1 MRARESDNSALSHST
16 SSWPRAESS
25 GTQHSAL
32 KVNRLGL
39 LGGSFNPIHNGH
51 LTIANQV
58 REKLH
63 LDLVLFIPTGDPPHK
78 RNGSFAPAADRFEMV
93 RLATAGTPYFDI
105 SDIEVQRTGKSYS
118 IDTIRELQKRYGPST
133 ELFFLIG
140 LDAFLD
146 FPDWKEPRALLN
158 ACRFVVVPRPGLFFR
173 SLVRLSLLPSL
184 DPRALEHLDAGSL
197 ERLDI
202 PIPSGPGIICLP
214 LPPCPISS
222 SGIRQAIRGGATPA
236 NLLPPPVES
245 YILRHSLYQEDRYR
259 THI

>member
-1 MRARESDNSALSHST
+1 MSSLESESSALN
-16 SSWPRAESS
+16 
-25 GTQHSAL
+25 TQHSTL
-32 KVNRLGL
+32 KFNRLGL

-51 LTIANQV
+51 LTIASLV
-58 REKLH
+58 REKLQ
-63 LDLVLFIPTGDPPHK
+63 LDRVVFIPTGDPPHK
-78 RNGSFAPAADRFEMV
+78 RNGSLAPAPARLEMV
-93 RLATAGTPYFDI
+93 RLAIAGSPYFEV
-105 SDIEVQRTGKSYS
+105 SDIEVKRTGKSYS
-118 IDTIRELQKRYGPST
+118 IDTVRELQNRYSPST
-133 ELFFLIG
+133 GLFFIIG

-158 ACRFVVVPRPGLFFR
+158 ACRFVVVPRPGHSFR

-184 DPRALEHLDAGSL
+184 DPRVLDNLDAGSL
-197 ERLDI
+197 ARLDI

-222 SGIRQAIRGGATPA
+222 SAIRQEIRGGATPA